1 MATEEIGV
9 APDEG
14 DLASGRSPAAEAS
27 GPEVAT
33 PSWGTVAQIA
43 VVALGAVLAL
53 AAALRLWRLDQ
64 NGFDN
69 E

>member
-43 VVALGAVLAL
+43 VVALGAL
-53 AAALRLWRLDQ
+53 LRLWRLDQ

-69 E
+69 